1 MLRIVSKASSV
12 ESFIQLFRR
21 FCDRESVFIATRT
34 PKPIG
39 TRTRFTINLITG
51 EPMIAGYGEV
61 TETYDNASSRYGR
74 PGMRLSFV
82 ELDQQSAM
90 VVNQLVQS
98 ETSSQRK
105 TPLPGVPRPS
115 APARNGASSPLSLG
129 EMPTEP
135 HTVQSQ
141 AAQSQAAQS
150 QAAQSRA
157 SQASAREARLQ
168 GSSFI
173 LPANPFGELTDESLE
188 AFIECTMYEDT
199 GAANEPSNRSA
210 GNARAVTWWPPTGQS
225 HPLPAA
231 ESSPAAGSP
240 SPAFVPVTDSAHP
253 HAQAAKGKRARGPQ
267 KPMHTAV
274 IVQPRQIS
282 PWRIV
287 AATVLLSAFVG
298 LGVGYLL
305 WGGSSTPEPTADDNQ
320 PAPAQAAADAAV
332 SGDGPMGE
340 NAAAGH
346 DAGMPTAEQDAA
358 GAAPADSAECAIRIA
373 SKPSRAAVYVGDSL
387 LGKTPLRTRLPCGQA
402 ELVLKRPRYG
412 DTTELV
418 TLTPG
423 TRARVDVRLR
433 RPMVTIEVSSEPSG
447 ATVVVNRK
455 KMGQTPLSIELPAFV
470 KSTVVIRESGYR
482 SVRKRIT
489 PEPDEEPMHVR
500 LSRRR

>member
-115 APARNGASSPLSLG
+115 APARNGSSSPLSLG

-135 HTVQSQ
+135 HIVQSVQSQ
-141 AAQSQAAQS
+141 AV
-150 QAAQSRA
+150 QSRA

-199 GAANEPSNRSA
+199 GTANESNNRSP

-225 HPLPAA
+225 HPLPAP
-231 ESSPAAGSP
+231 ESSSAAGSP
-240 SPAFVPVTDSAHP
+240 SPAFVPVTDSDHP
-253 HAQAAKGKRARGPQ
+253 HAQAAKGKRARGTQ

-305 WGGSSTPEPTADDNQ
+305 WGSGTPEPTVDRDQ
-320 PAPAQAAADAAV
+320 PAPALAAADAAV

-340 NAAAGH
+340 IATAGH
-346 DAGMPTAEQDAA
+346 DAGVPTTAQDAA
-358 GAAPADSAECAIRIA
+358 GAAPTASAECAIRIT
-373 SKPSRAAVYVGDSL
+373 SKPTRAGVYVGDSL

-433 RPMVTIEVSSEPSG
+433 RPMVTIEVSSEPPG